1 MVVCDEI
8 SWLSHENKFKGE
20 RKMDEQN
27 KILEDANKWYG
38 FWTKLPKIVFWV
50 TVILFFIWGIV
61 DPSVFVWGS
70 RYYGRYY
77 GVMQIDTWFGAFI
90 IWQLIGWASALLDYV
105 VLKLV
110 LAPMILQV
118 ECLKEIKENT
128 KKENNN

>member
-1 MVVCDEI
+1 
-8 SWLSHENKFKGE
+8 
-20 RKMDEQN
+20 MDEQN

-61 DPSVFVWGS
+61 DPSVFVYG
-70 RYYGRYY
+70 RYYDRYY
-77 GVMQIDTWFGAFI
+77 GVMQLETWFGAFM
-90 IWQLIGWASALLDYV
+90 IWQLIGWASAALFYV
-105 VLKLV
+105 SIKLA

>member
-1 MVVCDEI
+1 
-8 SWLSHENKFKGE
+8 
-20 RKMDEQN
+20 MDEQN

-38 FWTKLPKIVFWV
+38 FWQKLPKIVFWA

-70 RYYGRYY
+70 RSYGRHY
-77 GVMQIDTWFGAFI
+77 GVMYLETWFGAFM
-90 IWQLIGWASALLDYV
+90 IWQLIGWASAILDYV